1 MAANEPAF
9 PSTALSWA
17 PSRARRVIRIPTEM
31 LEPRADRTAEREMK
45 LAATPSFEVPSL
57 EGLADGVTV
66 AAREPQ
72 RLSTTYLDTDDLRLA
87 RWGLSLRHRIGEGW
101 TVKLPPES
109 DGALLVRAELTF
121 AGKGRRPPA
130 AVGDLVRAY
139 TRTAE
144 LRPQTSLRTLRRRI
158 EIHDSQGR
166 LLADI
171 VDDEVAVLDGR
182 RLAARFRELEVEIG
196 DDTPPR
202 LLDAVVDRLRA
213 AGAGAPDPTPKYVR
227 ALGPRASQSPEVSV
241 PELASGA
248 TAGDVVRR
256 AIAASVV
263 RLIQHDPIVRLDTDP
278 EGVHQARVATRRL
291 RSDLRTFRPLVDP
304 EWAVSLRD
312 ELGWVAGIL
321 GVVRDGDVL
330 LERMRRSVTQLPETN
345 SPGAG
350 HVLAALEAARDE
362 AHAELLE
369 TLRSERYIA
378 LLDRLVE
385 AANTPALLLEADL
398 PAAAA
403 LTGLVRQPWQVLT
416 KRVKAVSDP
425 PSDEE
430 LHAVRIRT
438 KRVRYAAEAVAPLL
452 GQQARAFAA
461 AAATFQDVLGD
472 LNDAVVAEQWLRS
485 WAGRSRST
493 QGVFVAGELVGLERA
508 AAQALRARWRKAWK
522 ELASPKLRSWV

>member
-1 MAANEPAF
+1 
-9 PSTALSWA
+9 
-17 PSRARRVIRIPTEM
+17 M
-31 LEPRADRTAEREMK
+31 LEPRPDRSTAEREMK
-45 LAATPSFEVPSL
+45 LAAAPSFEVPSL

-66 AAREPQ
+66 AMRDPQ

-87 RWGLSLRHRIGEGW
+87 RWGVSLRHRAGEGW

-121 AGKGRRPPA
+121 AGNGRRPPA
-130 AVGDLVRAY
+130 AARDLVRAY

-144 LRPQTSLRTLRRRI
+144 LRQQTSLRTLRRRV
-158 EIHDSQGR
+158 ELHDPEGR

-171 VDDEVAVLDGR
+171 VDDEVSVLDGR
-182 RLAARFRELEVEIG
+182 RIAARFRELEVEIG
-196 DDTPPR
+196 DDTPPG

-213 AGAGAPDPTPKYVR
+213 AGAGVPDPTPKYVR
-227 ALGPRASQSPEVSV
+227 ALGPRATQPPEVSV

-263 RLIQHDPIVRLDTDP
+263 RLIHHDPIVRLDTDP

-304 EWAVSLRD
+304 EWAESLRD
-312 ELGWVAGIL
+312 ELGWLAGIL

-330 LERMRRSVTQLPETN
+330 LGRMRRRTARLPETG
-345 SPGAG
+345 SRGAA
-350 HVLAALEAARDE
+350 HVLAALEVARDE
-362 AHAELLE
+362 AYAELVG
-369 TLRSERYIA
+369 TLRGGRYLA

-385 AANTPALLLEADL
+385 AANSPALLLEADL
-398 PAAAA
+398 PAAAV
-403 LTGLVRQPWQVLT
+403 LPGLVRRPWRALA
-416 KRVKAVSDP
+416 KRVKVLGDP
-425 PSDEE
+425 PMDKE
-430 LHAVRIRT
+430 LHAVRIST
-438 KRVRYAAEAVAPLL
+438 KRVRHAAEAVAPLL
-452 GQQARAFAA
+452 GRKARAFAGA
-461 AAATFQDVLGD
+461 AAALQQVLGD

-493 QGVFVAGELVGLERA
+493 QGVFVAGELAGLERA

-522 ELASPKLRSWV
+522 ELSSPRLRSWM